1 MVVVL
6 VVRLLVS
13 LFNMRFSRPRRG
25 RSQILFGNQYLLVLG
40 PFVCPGGSCRAELL
54 LLGICFELSGLG
66 GGVHLRLPQLCL
78 YQCLTLVV
86 LVLVEVLG
94 YQVGS
99 WWRLQCRG
107 LYMSLCCCWTS
118 STLAGCFPWWAWEMS
133 ECLAEE
139 TSQPASCILCCV
151 R

>member
-6 VVRLLVS
+6 VVGFLVG
-13 LFNMRFSRPRRG
+13 LFNMRFLRPRRS
-25 RSQILFGNQYLLVLG
+25 RSQIPFGSLYLFVLG
-40 PFVCPGGSCRAELL
+40 PFVCPGGSCQAELL

-78 YQCLTLVV
+78 YQCLTLAV

-99 WWRLQCRG
+99 
-107 LYMSLCCCWTS
+107 
-118 STLAGCFPWWAWEMS
+118 
-133 ECLAEE
+133 
-139 TSQPASCILCCV
+139 
-151 R
+151 